1 MLVRKCNPMLS
12 ALVGGGL
19 SLLTGRSF
27 ADYGLDMTQGVTRSG
42 HLALAGPDGADY
54 GLNMT
59 QGATS
64 ISHQVYDLHML
75 IFWICVAIGAVVF
88 GVMFISMLKHRKSQG
103 AVAAQFH
110 ENTTVEIIWTVIP
123 FLILIAMAIP
133 ATKTLLAMADTRDAD
148 LTIKV
153 TGFQWKWR
161 YDYMGGKGYEDSKFG
176 YFSVLATPRDQ
187 IENKAIKDE
196 HYLLEVDHPLVVPV
210 GKKIRFL
217 TTANDVI
224 HSWWV
229 PALAIKSDAIPGFI
243 NESWAKIDEPGI
255 YRGQCAELCGKDH
268 GFMPI
273 VVEAKSEE
281 DYKSWAQ
288 EQKAAALASA
298 EDPNKV
304 WTKEE
309 LIAKGEQVYTANCAA
324 CHQPNGGGIPGI
336 FPALKGGVITT
347 GPVAD
352 HLNRVIH
359 GKPGTAMAAFGPQM
373 SDSELAAVI
382 TYERHS
388 WGNDTGDIVQP
399 PQVKAAR

>member
-1 MLVRKCNPMLS
+1 MLVRKRNPMLS

-19 SLLTGRSF
+19 SLVTGRSF
-27 ADYGLDMTQGVTRSG
+27 ADY
-42 HLALAGPDGADY
+42 A
-54 GLNMT
+54 LNMT
-59 QGATS
+59 PGVTP

-88 GVMFISMLKHRKSQG
+88 GAMFISILKHRKSQG

-110 ENTTVEIIWTVIP
+110 ESTTVEIIWTVIP
-123 FLILIAMAIP
+123 FVILIAMAIP
-133 ATKTLLAMADTRDAD
+133 ATKTLIAMEDTRNPD

-153 TGFQWKWR
+153 TGYQWKWH
-161 YDYMGGKGYEDSKFG
+161 YEYMGGKDYEDSKFSF
-176 YFSVLATPRDQ
+176 FSTLATPRDQ
-187 IENKAIKDE
+187 IENKAAKGE

-217 TTANDVI
+217 TTGNDVI

-243 NESWAKIDEPGI
+243 NESWATITEPGI

-268 GFMPI
+268 GFMPT

-281 DYKSWAQ
+281 DYKNWVQ

-309 LIAKGEQVYTANCAA
+309 LLAKGEQVYTANCAA
-324 CHQPNGGGIPGI
+324 CHQPTGEGVPGT
-336 FPALKGGVITT
+336 FPALKGSKIAT
-347 GPVAD
+347 GPLAG
-352 HLNRVIH
+352 HLNRVIN
-359 GKPGTAMAAFGPQM
+359 GKPGTAMQAFGAQLK
-373 SDSELAAVI
+373 DSEIAAVI
-382 TYERHS
+382 TYERNS
-388 WGNDTGDIVQP
+388 WGNNTGDAVQP
-399 PQVKAAR
+399 SQVKAAR